1 MFSGDLF
8 CQSQPVGAVCDR
20 TWAGH
25 PGGGGLKLAVT
36 VGPQSASSW
45 RTAPE
50 TPPGSESALTRPLC
64 RKRVWWVPHRKA
76 DKNKEK
82 DLSDGES
89 LRPFCGSFW
98 LKYCVGMRGITT
110 TSDYLIMEATSAAK
124 SSSAFSMPS
133 PVANRVNALT
143 VMEPPSSLATAA
155 TCFSTEIL
163 FSLTKACWSK
173 QFSS

>member
-110 TSDYLIMEATSAAK
+110 EYLK
-124 SSSAFSMPS
+124 RNP
-133 PVANRVNALT
+133 LT
-143 VMEPPSSLATAA
+143 IVEYSTRQLGLQVLSLKLG
-155 TCFSTEIL
+155 CFWNIL
-163 FSLTKACWSK
+163 CS
-173 QFSS
+173 